1 MNKKIMDF
9 KLISIALLISLLI
22 SDFLFGS
29 VLGNWIE
36 FCLIFFLF
44 ILSIFIIKSC
54 SLFSY
59 LNTLLT
65 NILTVFLYVS
75 SSKVLKNSFFKEDL
89 IYLFFFSV
97 ILLIIS
103 LLIKQKDRYQS
114 SRFIFIDFLII
125 FMGGI
130 LYIIFSQYSKITD
143 FKFYHLSLIIFIQC
157 FLVYPIIFI
166 LKKVL
171 LKCAKKQ

>member
-1 MNKKIMDF
+1 MNKKSMDF

-29 VLGNWIE
+29 VLSNWIE

-44 ILSIFIIKSC
+44 FLSIFIIKSC

-59 LNTLLT
+59 VNTLLT

-114 SRFIFIDFLII
+114 SRFIFVDFLII